1 MLQQKKKSSLT
12 EKIIVNETLKV
23 AKEAESKLDE
33 QLRALDNIDEK
44 DLVELRKKRLSE
56 LQDKT
61 KKNR

>member
-44 DLVELRKKRLSE
+44 DLVELRKK
-56 LQDKT
+56 KII
-61 KKNR
+61 